1 MKPLKF
7 KRPSYTGQIVKGD
20 TLDRMLLL
28 GDLCDMAYGEDIGQ
42 WVRLAI
48 RMHRNKALPD
58 NIALALDDI
67 ERAALESLNL

>member
-7 KRPSYTGQIVKGD
+7 KRPSYTGQIVTGE
-20 TLDRMLLL
+20 TLDRMILL
-28 GDLCDMAYGEDIGQ
+28 GDLCDMAYGDEIGQ

-48 RMHRNKALPD
+48 RMHRNKMLPD

-67 ERAALESLNL
+67 EEAALESLNL

>member
-1 MKPLKF
+1 MSTIKF
-7 KRPSYTGQIVKGD
+7 KRPSYVGQVVAGD

-42 WVRLAI
+42 WVRLAL
-48 RMHRNKALPD
+48 RMHRNKMLPD

-67 ERAALESLNL
+67 EESALESLNF

>member
-7 KRPSYTGQIVKGD
+7 KRPSYSGQIVTGE
-20 TLDRMLLL
+20 TLDRMILL
-28 GDLCDMAYGEDIGQ
+28 GDLCDMAYGDEIGQ

-48 RMHRNKALPD
+48 RMHRNKMLPD

-67 ERAALESLNL
+67 EEAALETLNF

>member
-7 KRPSYTGQIVKGD
+7 KRPSYIGQIVTGD
-20 TLDRMLLL
+20 TLDRMILL
-28 GDLCDMAYGEDIGQ
+28 GDLCDIAYGDEIGQ

-48 RMHRNKALPD
+48 RMHRNKVLPD

-67 ERAALESLNL
+67 EEAALESSNF

>member
-1 MKPLKF
+1 MSTIKF
-7 KRPSYTGQIVKGD
+7 KRPSYSGQVVAGD

-28 GDLCDMAYGEDIGQ
+28 GDLCDMAYGEEIGQ

-48 RMHRNKALPD
+48 RMHRNKMLPD

-67 ERAALESLNL
+67 EEAALETLNF

>member
-1 MKPLKF
+1 MSTIKF
-7 KRPSYTGQIVKGD
+7 KRPSYVGKVVAGD

-42 WVRLAI
+42 WVRLAL
-48 RMHRNKALPD
+48 RMHRNKMLPD

-67 ERAALESLNL
+67 EESALESLNF

>member
-7 KRPSYTGQIVKGD
+7 KRPSYSGQIVTGE
-20 TLDRMLLL
+20 TLDRMILL
-28 GDLCDMAYGEDIGQ
+28 GDLCDMAYGDEIGQ

-48 RMHRNKALPD
+48 RMHRNKTLPD

-67 ERAALESLNL
+67 EEAALESLNL

>member
-7 KRPSYTGQIVKGD
+7 KRPSYSGQIVTGE
-20 TLDRMLLL
+20 TLDRMILL
-28 GDLCDMAYGEDIGQ
+28 GDLCDMAYGDEIGL

-48 RMHRNKALPD
+48 RMHRNKMLPD

-67 ERAALESLNL
+67 EEAALETLNF

>member
-7 KRPSYTGQIVKGD
+7 KRPSYTGQIVTGE
-20 TLDRMLLL
+20 TLDRMILL
-28 GDLCDMAYGEDIGQ
+28 GDLCDMAYGDEIGQ

-48 RMHRNKALPD
+48 RMHRNKTLPD

-67 ERAALESLNL
+67 EEAALESLNL

>member
-1 MKPLKF
+1 VSTIKF
-7 KRPSYTGQIVKGD
+7 KRPSYVGQVVAGD

-42 WVRLAI
+42 WVRLAL
-48 RMHRNKALPD
+48 RMHRNKMLPD

-67 ERAALESLNL
+67 EESALESLNF